1 MRYLSVTICALVLAV
16 AAFAQGDRGT
26 ITGTVS
32 DPAKAVVPS
41 AAIVLRDIDT
51 GAEYRTTT
59 TETGNYTLAQVPS
72 GVYTVTVEAPGFSR
86 YIQQGVTV
94 MVAGTVRVDVVLK
107 LGSTSDSVT
116 VTADAALLKTESAEQ
131 SYNIAT
137 ERLNALPIN
146 FAERLRN
153 SIGFVT
159 LTPGAAFFVT
169 TGEMRTNVYINGS
182 TTYGL
187 RVEGQEAGSQMN
199 TQAADGYLPS
209 VEALQEVAL
218 QSSSFAAEYG
228 QTGGGLFNF
237 TTRSG
242 TNGLHGSSYEY
253 FGNEFLNAAQPFAGP
268 NGGPY
273 KPPSK
278 RNDYGG
284 SIGGPIVIPKLYNG
298 RNKTFFFANYE
309 HFGETLIRTGG
320 LGSVPTLKMRN
331 GDFSEIL
338 TGRTLNTDPLA
349 RPILENTIYDPGT
362 TRTVNGAIVRDPYP
376 GNIIPI
382 SQMDPVAQKV
392 QAMIP
397 LPSLPGIVNNFNETW
412 LNHRTFSN
420 KSVKID
426 HYLSSKLKLAF
437 FYSKY
442 HYDNNVHSPGD
453 GLPIPLTGSRPQN
466 AYVHTVRLNADY
478 TVTPTVLLH
487 LGAGFIRNYQPDGTP
502 ADELAFDAVGKLGL
516 VGSATNPAG
525 MPRLAGLFN
534 NYGGSLNLGP
544 TNANKRMND
553 KPTSVASVTW
563 VRGNHTIKAGGEFRI
578 DIFQDHNAN
587 GSQGIYNFTANESSL
602 PSTNGQSLSGGTVGF
617 PYASFFLGLVNN
629 ASVRPPYAVQYRK
642 NTTTAFLQDTW
653 KITPKLSLD
662 YGLRYDRFPDDHE
675 EYNRVSSFS
684 PATPNPSAGGLLG
697 GLMFPGSG
705 PGRCN
710 CALAKTYPYAFGP
723 RLGVAYQITP
733 KLVFRG
739 GWGIVYGGNAVMGYG
754 GDSNVY
760 GVGLEPVLWS
770 NPAFGTAALQLRN
783 GLQYSLAQMYTAT
796 YNPGDLPYTGQI
808 NTPPAWW
815 DPNGG
820 RPSRISQW
828 SIGLQRQI
836 TPNLLVEAAYV
847 GNRGVWE
854 TANSMININAITP
867 QRLTSFGLDI
877 NNAADRTLLTSRL
890 DSATAVARGF
900 NKPPYPTFALS
911 NTVAQSL
918 RPFPMFG
925 TISASH
931 APLGKNWYDALHAK
945 LTKRLSHGLDF
956 TVSFAFSTELSDTGV
971 VNAVYNR
978 PNQKYLDANSQPFV
992 VAAAFHYEVPGIRG
1006 NRMAKAITTGW
1017 TIGAVAREASGL
1029 PILIPSSQGNL
1040 NSLLF
1045 QTTYDNRVAGQ
1056 PLFNKDPNC
1065 HCIDPLKDFILN
1077 PKAWAEPAAGQF
1089 GSSTPYYNDY
1099 RQQRLPDE
1107 QLNIGRTFQI
1117 REKMSFQIRAEFFN
1131 ALNRTRFVP
1140 FATTFNSVASTAINA
1155 AGTQVV
1161 NGQGFAVSG
1170 FGIILMGNR
1179 DMAENPRTG
1188 QLIARFTF

>member
-1 MRYLSVTICALVLAV
+1 MPR
-16 AAFAQGDRGT
+16 GDRGS
-26 ITGTVS
+26 INGTVS
-32 DPAKAVVPS
+32 NPVNAVVPN
-41 AAIVLRDIDT
+41 ATVVLRDTDT
-51 GAEYRTTT
+51 GAEYRTATT
-59 TETGNYTLAQVPS
+59 DTGNYTLAQVPS
-72 GVYTVTVEAPGFSR
+72 GVYSVTIEAPGFSR
-86 YIQQGVTV
+86 YVQQGVTV
-94 MVAGTVRVDVVLK
+94 LVAQTVRVDVVLK
-107 LGSTSDSVT
+107 LGSASDSVT
-116 VTADAALLKTESAEQ
+116 VTADAPLVNTENAEQ
-131 SYNIAT
+131 TYNIAT

-159 LTPGAAFFVT
+159 LTPGAAFMET
-169 TGEMRTNVYINGS
+169 TGEYRTNVYINGS

-199 TQAADGYLPS
+199 TTAADGYLPS

-218 QSSSFAAEYG
+218 QTSSFAAEYG

-242 TNGLHGSSYEY
+242 TNGLHGSAYEY
-253 FGNEFLNAAQPFAGP
+253 LGNEFLNAAQPYAGP
-268 NGGPY
+268 NGGPFR
-273 KPPSK
+273 PPSK
-278 RNDYGG
+278 RNDFGG
-284 SIGGPIVIPKLYNG
+284 SLGGPVVIPKLYNG
-298 RNKTFFFANYE
+298 RNKTFFFVNYE

-338 TGRTLNTDPLA
+338 TGRVLNTDPLA
-349 RPILENTIYDPGT
+349 RNILENTIYDPGT

-376 GNIIPI
+376 GNSIPI

-397 LPSLPGIVNNFNETW
+397 LPTYSGIVNNFLESW

-420 KSVKID
+420 KSFKID
-426 HYLSSKLKLAF
+426 HYLSAKLKLAF

-453 GLPIPLTGSRPQN
+453 GLPVPLTGSRPQN
-466 AYVHTVRLNADY
+466 AYLHTVRLNADY
-478 TVTPTVLLH
+478 SIAPTVLLH

-502 ADELAFDAVGKLGL
+502 AAELAFDAVGKLGL
-516 VGSATNPAG
+516 MGSATNPAG

-587 GSQGIYNFTANESSL
+587 GSQGIYNFTANETSL

-642 NTTTAFLQDTW
+642 NTTTLFLQDTW
-653 KITPKLSLD
+653 KITRRFTLD
-662 YGLRYDRFPDDHE
+662 YGVRWDYFPDDHE

-684 PATPNPSAGGLLG
+684 PTTANPSTGGLMGGLL
-697 GLMFPGSG
+697 FPGSG
-705 PGRCN
+705 AGRCN
-710 CALAKTYPYAFGP
+710 CSLTKTYPYAFGP
-723 RLGVAYQITP
+723 RLGVAYQVTP

-739 GWGIVYGGNAVMGYG
+739 GWGIVYGGNTVMGYA

-760 GVGLEPVLWS
+760 GVGLEPFLFS
-770 NPAFGTAALQLRN
+770 NPAFGTAALTLRQ
-783 GLQYSLAQMYTAT
+783 GLQYPPSQLYAAT

-808 NTPPAWW
+808 NSPPAWW
-815 DPNGG
+815 DPQGG
-820 RPSRISQW
+820 RPSRINQW
-828 SIGLQRQI
+828 SIGLQYQI
-836 TPNLLVEAAYV
+836 QPNLLVEAAYV

-854 TANSMININAITP
+854 PATSLININAITP
-867 QRLTSFGLDI
+867 QRLASAGLDI
-877 NNAADRTLLTSRL
+877 NNAADRSLLTSRL
-890 DSATAVARGF
+890 DSATAAARGF

-918 RPFPMFG
+918 RPFPQFG
-925 TISASH
+925 SISASH
-931 APLGKNWYDALHAK
+931 SPLGNNWYDALQSK
-945 LTKRLSHGLDF
+945 LTKRLSHGLDV
-956 TVSFAFSTELSDTGV
+956 TVSFAFSKELSTGGV
-971 VNAVYNR
+971 VNDVFNR
-978 PNQKYLDANSQPFV
+978 PTDKYLDVNSQPFV
-992 VAAAFHYEVPGIRG
+992 YAMAIHYEVPGIRG
-1006 NRMAKAITTGW
+1006 NRLAKAITTGW
-1017 TIGAVAREASGL
+1017 TVGAVTKDASGT
-1029 PILIPSSQGNL
+1029 PILVPASQGNL

-1045 QTTYDNRVAGQ
+1045 RPTYDNRVPGQ
-1056 PLFNKDPNC
+1056 PLFLKDPNC

-1077 PKAWAEPAAGQF
+1077 PKAWAEPASGQF
-1089 GSSTPYYNDY
+1089 GGGALYYNDY

-1107 QLNIGRTFQI
+1107 QLNLGRTFQL
-1117 REKMSFQIRAEFFN
+1117 REKMSLQVRAEFFN

-1140 FATTFNSVASTAINA
+1140 FATSFNSVASTAINA

-1161 NGQGFAVSG
+1161 NAQGFAVSG

-1179 DMAENPRTG
+1179 DMGQNPRTG
-1188 QLIARFTF
+1188 QLIARITF